1 MLLLCPTKICPAKD
15 FEADWKYSE
24 GTTVELLGQAGSGPK
39 VKVLLRRECE
49 DESTEAKGQKSL
61 PFGGKAGK
69 AEASSGLGRHAFY
82 RAHKLQRVTAF

>member
-1 MLLLCPTKICPAKD
+1 M
-15 FEADWKYSE
+15 
-24 GTTVELLGQAGSGPK
+24 
-39 VKVLLRRECE
+39 KVLLRRECE